1 MPRDDRAAADRRLAE
16 TVVSTTGISG
26 LLVDY
31 GGVLTTSIA
40 LSFRAWCVQTGLPP
54 ELAKEAFVEAYAPG
68 GDGPVHRVETGE
80 LTAEQFAVGLA
91 RVLSERSGRPVP
103 AEGLLAGLF
112 AGLRLDERML
122 AAVGAA
128 RRAGIRT
135 GLLSNSWD
143 RDAYPREHF
152 DGLFDD
158 MVISGEVGLR
168 KPDPAIFALAA
179 QRLNLPVAACVFV
192 DDLEPNVRA
201 AEAVGMT
208 GVHHRSAD
216 DTLPRLA
223 ALLGLELAVLKP

>member
-1 MPRDDRAAADRRLAE
+1 M
-16 TVVSTTGISG
+16 STTGISG

-31 GGVLTTSIA
+31 GGVLTTSVA
-40 LSFRAWCVQTGLPP
+40 PSFRAWCLQIGLPP
-54 ELAKEAFVEAYAPG
+54 ELAREALVEAYAPG

-80 LTAEQFAVGLA
+80 LSADQFAVGLA
-91 RVLSERSGRPVP
+91 RVLSERAGRPVP
-103 AEGLLAGLF
+103 AEGLIAGLF

-143 RDAYPREHF
+143 RDVYPRERF
-152 DGLFDD
+152 AELFDD
-158 MVISGEVGLR
+158 LVISGEVGLR
-168 KPDPAIFALAA
+168 KPDPAIFVLAA
-179 QRLNLPVAACVFV
+179 RRLNLPVAACVFV

-201 AEAVGMT
+201 AEAVGMA

-223 ALLGLELAVLKP
+223 VLLGLERAVLEA